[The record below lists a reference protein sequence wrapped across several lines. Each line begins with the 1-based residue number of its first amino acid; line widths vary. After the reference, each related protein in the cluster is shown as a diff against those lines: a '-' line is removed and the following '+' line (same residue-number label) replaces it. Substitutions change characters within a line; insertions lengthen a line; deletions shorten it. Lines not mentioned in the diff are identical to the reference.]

1 MAYMVNAAVI
11 STGGRAAPSPL
22 TQFGGLSLLKRALL
36 TAQRA
41 GARVCYVLAQNEEVE
56 ALRRS
61 LENDRRLTAD
71 VVWVTPHSPLPP
83 SEPLS
88 LWERGRGEGS
98 SIDSFDG
105 DQDKSDAGQCLVFS
119 CDTLFRPALIQD
131 IMSQHAL
138 HPPVSP
144 LDTGGKGG
152 CCWQADSLEQEG
164 EAGLPVRDRPNHATL
179 SVVPLA
185 RLSSLVVAWT
195 QAESLTQER
204 TEQRKILSPGQ
215 HFLHRLTQQDDCGAV
230 EKAFLLTLEN
240 PRDGLVDTY
249 LNRTCSR
256 LLTRLFLRTPLTP
269 NQITVLSFLTGL
281 LGASCFLLG
290 SYGGSAV
297 GAVLLQL
304 STVLDCVDGEVARV
318 KMLESPLGEWLDI
331 SLDTVVHIA
340 IFLGVGVAVWK
351 QDAIAAAPLLGGL
364 LAAAA
369 FISFPLVTRAEKTE
383 DAGRARGGWED
394 VWIEK
399 MVAGLTSRDY
409 SLLVL
414 LCALAG
420 KLAWFLWAAAIGAQ
434 VFWVGLLILLW
445 KAGRLRR

>member
-1 MAYMVNAAVI
+1 MLVSRNIRIYRFGSRMVNSAVI
-11 STGGRAAPSPL
+11 STGGAEALSPL

-41 GARVCYVLAQNEEVE
+41 GARVCYVLARNEEAEV
-56 ALRRS
+56 LQRS
-61 LENDRRLTAD
+61 LENDTRLTAD
-71 VVWVTPHSPLPP
+71 IVWITPHGPLPP

-88 LWERGRGEGS
+88 QRERGRGEGS
-98 SIDSFDG
+98 SIDSFDPA
-105 DQDKSDAGQCLVFS
+105 QDRSDAGHCLVFS

-131 IMSQHAL
+131 VGQAGEDGWL
-138 HPPVSP
+138 VR
-144 LDTGGKGG
+144 GG
-152 CCWQADSLEQEG
+152 
-164 EAGLPVRDRPNHATL
+164 PNHATL
-179 SVVPLA
+179 AVVPLA
-185 RLSSLVVAWT
+185 QLSSLVVAWT
-195 QAESLTQER
+195 QEESLPAEHP
-204 TEQRKILSPGQ
+204 EQLPVLSPSP
-215 HFLHRLTQQDDCGAV
+215 HFLHRLTQHDDYGAI
-230 EKAFLLTLEN
+230 EQAFLLTLEN
-240 PRDGLVDTY
+240 PHDGLVDAY

-269 NQITVLSFLTGL
+269 NQITVLSCLTGL

-290 SYGGSAV
+290 SYGGTV
-297 GAVLLQL
+297 LGALLLQF

-369 FISFPLVTRAEKTE
+369 FISFPLVTRAEKTQE
-383 DAGRARGGWED
+383 QGRARGGWED
-394 VWIEK
+394 VWLEK

-414 LCALAG
+414 LCAIAG

-434 VFWVGLLILLW
+434 VFWVVLLSLLW
-445 KAGRLRR
+445 KAGRLRRSA

>member
-1 MAYMVNAAVI
+1 MACLVNTAVI
-11 STGGRAAPSPL
+11 SIGEVDAPTPL

-41 GARVCYVLAQNEEVE
+41 GVRVCYVLARHEETA
-56 ALRRS
+56 ALRSS
-61 LENDRRLTAD
+61 LGNDPRLTTD
-71 VVWVTPHSPLPP
+71 IVWVTPRSPLSARLP
-83 SEPLS
+83 SDT
-88 LWERGRGEGS
+88 GH
-98 SIDSFDG
+98 
-105 DQDKSDAGQCLVFS
+105 CLVFS

-131 IMSQHAL
+131 MEKEHEDGWQVH
-138 HPPVSP
+138 
-144 LDTGGKGG
+144 GG
-152 CCWQADSLEQEG
+152 S
-164 EAGLPVRDRPNHATL
+164 NHASL
-179 SVVPLA
+179 AVVPGSQLA
-185 RLSSLVVAWT
+185 SLLAAWT
-195 QAESLTQER
+195 QEGSLP
-204 TEQRKILSPGQ
+204 TEQTEQLPVQSPGQ
-215 HFLHRLTQQDDCGAV
+215 HFLYRLTQQDDRGAI
-230 EKAFLLTLEN
+230 ERAFLLTLEN
-240 PRDGLVDTY
+240 PRDGLVDAY
-249 LNRTCSR
+249 LNRSCSR

-269 NQITVLSFLTGL
+269 NQITILSFLTGL

-290 SYGGSAV
+290 SYGGSV
-297 GAVLLQL
+297 LGALLLQF

-331 SLDTVVHIA
+331 TLDTVVHIA

-351 QDAIAAAPLLGGL
+351 QDGLAAAPLLGGL

-414 LCALAG
+414 LGALAG

-434 VFWVGLLILLW
+434 VFWVVLLGLLW
-445 KAGRLRR
+445 QAGRLRRLA

>member
-1 MAYMVNAAVI
+1 MVHTAVI
-11 STGGRAAPSPL
+11 STGGADAPSPL

-41 GARVCYVLAQNEEVE
+41 GARVCYVLARHEETTV
-56 ALRRS
+56 LQRS
-61 LENDRRLTAD
+61 LENDPRLTTD
-71 VVWVTPHSPLPP
+71 VVWVTPHGPLPQ

-88 LWERGRGEGS
+88 QRERGRGEGS
-98 SIDSFDG
+98 SPGPFDG
-105 DQDKSDAGQCLVFS
+105 VQDRPDTGHCLIFS
-119 CDTLFRPALIQD
+119 CDTLFRPTLVQD
-131 IMSQHAL
+131 IEKEGENGWQVRGGSNLTAL
-138 HPPVSP
+138 AVVPVSQ
-144 LDTGGKGG
+144 L
-152 CCWQADSLEQEG
+152 ASLLAAWTREESLSQEYIEQ
-164 EAGLPVRDRPNHATL
+164 LPVR
-179 SVVPLA
+179 
-185 RLSSLVVAWT
+185 
-195 QAESLTQER
+195 
-204 TEQRKILSPGQ
+204 SPGQ
-215 HFLHRLTQQDDCGAV
+215 QFLYRLTQQDDCGAV

-249 LNRTCSR
+249 LNRSCSR

-269 NQITVLSFLTGL
+269 NQITILSFLTGL

-290 SYGGSAV
+290 SYGGSV
-297 GAVLLQL
+297 LGALLLQF

-351 QDAIAAAPLLGGL
+351 QDGLVAAPLLGGL

-394 VWIEK
+394 VWLDK

-414 LCALAG
+414 LCALVG

-434 VFWVGLLILLW
+434 VFWVVLLGLLW

>member
-1 MAYMVNAAVI
+1 MVHAAVI
-11 STGGRAAPSPL
+11 STGGVDAPSPL

-41 GARVCYVLAQNEEVE
+41 GAQVCYVLAHNEE
-56 ALRRS
+56 AATLQDS
-61 LENDRRLTAD
+61 LANDPRLTAD
-71 VVWVTPHSPLPP
+71 VVWVTPHSPLPAHLP
-83 SEPLS
+83 S
-88 LWERGRGEGS
+88 
-98 SIDSFDG
+98 DSRP
-105 DQDKSDAGQCLVFS
+105 CLVFS

-131 IMSQHAL
+131 VGREHEDGWR
-138 HPPVSP
+138 VR
-144 LDTGGKGG
+144 GG
-152 CCWQADSLEQEG
+152 
-164 EAGLPVRDRPNHATL
+164 PNHASL
-179 SVVPLA
+179 AVAPLA
-185 RLSSLVVAWT
+185 QLSLLLTAWT
-195 QAESLTQER
+195 GEGRLPAEQLEPLPAR
-204 TEQRKILSPGQ
+204 PPGQ
-215 HFLHRLTQQDDCGAV
+215 HFLRRLTQQDDWGAV
-230 EKAFLLTLEN
+230 EHTFLLTLEN
-240 PRDGLVDTY
+240 PRDGLVDAY
-249 LNRTCSR
+249 LNRSCSR
-256 LLTRLFLRTPLTP
+256 LLTHLFLRTPLTP

-281 LGASCFLLG
+281 LGASCFLFG
-290 SYGGSAV
+290 SYGGSV
-297 GAVLLQL
+297 LGALLLQF

-331 SLDTVVHIA
+331 TLDTVVHIA

-351 QDAIAAAPLLGGL
+351 QDGLAAAPLLGGL

-394 VWIEK
+394 VWIDK

-414 LCALAG
+414 LCALAD

-434 VFWVGLLILLW
+434 VFWVVLLSLLW